1 MLAKLGADGR
11 KSLGEFHHMFVFRAL
26 ANLTKTRMVAVLLAP
41 LGIATVAWMCP
52 SADGQ
57 IQTSVQAGG
66 AIALSRRARRA
77 KRSPRKDSGGKPAN
91 RPDVRLKM
99 RLLRAPDR
107 IVPGESL

>member
-1 MLAKLGADGR
+1 VLAKLGADGR

-26 ANLTKTRMVAVLLAP
+26 ANFTKTRMVAVLLAP

-66 AIALSRRARRA
+66 MASDL
-77 KRSPRKDSGGKPAN
+77 
-91 RPDVRLKM
+91 M
-99 RLLRAPDR
+99 RLRMSASVTLEPSAR
-107 IVPGESL
+107 V

>member
-1 MLAKLGADGR
+1 
-11 KSLGEFHHMFVFRAL
+11 
-26 ANLTKTRMVAVLLAP
+26 MVAVLLAP

-77 KRSPRKDSGGKPAN
+77 KRSPRKDSGRGVGKTIGDRGF
-91 RPDVRLKM
+91 RP
-99 RLLRAPDR
+99 R
-107 IVPGESL
+107 ICVGLTIQA